1 MTNFGSSSTLLGL
14 HYGVGGG
21 PVQATKYA
29 LLLANFRSVISVQ
42 IHSMSLESTLQTK
55 PAWVDGS
62 ARQVKEGG
70 RESGGRAD
78 GLM

>member
-1 MTNFGSSSTLLGL
+1 MRGPRETDACQILG
-14 HYGVGGG
+14 
-21 PVQATKYA
+21 
-29 LLLANFRSVISVQ
+29 LLANFRSVISVQ

>member
-1 MTNFGSSSTLLGL
+1 MMGGERPNADTLLSDL
-14 HYGVGGG
+14 TLSY
-21 PVQATKYA
+21 PVR
-29 LLLANFRSVISVQ
+29 LLGIELANFRSVISVQ